1 MYDFFSK
8 ELGSQSAR
16 VLGSMH
22 LFGNISRL
30 KQDIMTGFTTLRETG
45 EFITFFHQVTTG
57 VASSYSKVGDHVTVF
72 GFIIVNRIDGLV
84 TH

>member
-1 MYDFFSK
+1 MKSCMHFISPK

-30 KQDIMTGFTTLRETG
+30 KQDIMSGFTTLRETG

-57 VASSYSKVGDHVTVF
+57 VASSYSKVSNKSNFNFVYIT
-72 GFIIVNRIDGLV
+72 NR
-84 TH
+84 

>member
-1 MYDFFSK
+1 MCFISPQ

-30 KQDIMTGFTTLRETG
+30 KQDIMSGFTTLRETG

-57 VASSYSKVGDHVTVF
+57 VASSYSKVGDKHCISYVSC
-72 GFIIVNRIDGLV
+72 N
-84 TH
+84 

>member
-1 MYDFFSK
+1 
-8 ELGSQSAR
+8 
-16 VLGSMH
+16 MH

-57 VASSYSKVGDHVTVF
+57 VASSYSKVSNQDRRTRTTRGVRLHDF
-72 GFIIVNRIDGLV
+72 GVANQLLQ
-84 TH
+84 TL